1 MKKACDNEPVCRA
14 SFPKAIS
21 TSFIL
26 SPHSD
31 SKFIYTS
38 ILSTIGG
45 NKMVTKT
52 PPLQRNGI
60 KIFKARI

>member
-1 MKKACDNEPVCRA
+1 MNLFCSA
-14 SFPKAIS
+14 SVLKAIS

-31 SKFIYTS
+31 SKLIYTS
-38 ILSTIGG
+38 TLSTLGG

-60 KIFKARI
+60 QIFKARM